1 MDKNIS
7 APRIDW
13 VDFAKGFV
21 MIAIVW
27 GHAVIPD
34 IEFNKFFAA
43 FRMPFFFIMAGFLL
57 NLDKWSGD
65 DNYKKFSEKLFKRL
79 LVPYYLAEILFYP
92 IWFVVCHKAGYLSYS
107 GSRAN
112 IFPFNAFTAIFIG
125 NGNAIGLIL
134 GVLWFLP
141 ALLFAEIIFVKLYN
155 RLNKICAEVFV
166 FFVAMCS
173 LAGIYVSKIS
183 ALPMGIDIALAVQ
196 IFILA
201 GVLIRKYNFIERIDL
216 KICAVL
222 TLLFA
227 IVFCMDSRVDMNFR
241 RYGEPFLFYAGGIAG
256 TLLVMKL
263 SALMTRGK
271 IFSLISDCGRQS
283 MMILVLHIIIANI
296 LYEIIDAHTNLTF
309 DRLFTEPIIIFVVTA
324 AGVLIPLLIA
334 KKFGKLPVLKYFCP

>member
-27 GHAVIPD
+27 GHAVILD

-57 NLDKWSGD
+57 NLNKWGGD
-65 DNYKKFSEKLFKRL
+65 DNYKKFSVKLFKRL

-92 IWFVVCHKAGYLSYS
+92 IWFVVCHKAGYLSYLQLWATIS
-107 GSRAN
+107 
-112 IFPFNAFTAIFIG
+112 PVDAFIAIFIG
-125 NGNAIGLIL
+125 NGNDIGLVL
-134 GVLWFLP
+134 GPLWFLP
-141 ALLFAEIIFVKLYN
+141 ALLFTEIIFIKLYN

-173 LAGIYVSKIS
+173 LAGICISKIS
-183 ALPMGIDIALAVQ
+183 VLPMGIDIALAAQ

-216 KICAVL
+216 KVCAVL
-222 TLLFA
+222 TFTLMFA
-227 IVFCMDSRVDMNFR
+227 FCLNAHASMNGR
-241 RYGEPFLFYAGGIAG
+241 HYGEPFLFYAGGITG

-296 LYEIIDAHTNLTF
+296 LYEIIDANTNLTF
-309 DRLFTEPIIIFVVTA
+309 DELFTEPIIIFVVTA